1 MWSGP
6 LFADENVNSIF
17 IHGADTIL
25 VGLSYVDTV
34 PYLVVRS
41 TDAGLHWLD
50 LDFNFDNASF
60 NVYNIYALEETAQGL
75 VIAGTDS
82 GLYVFQSSD
91 STWQSFGGTN
101 VPDSIIVNS
110 FTPLA
115 NGIIMGTYGSGVYRY
130 SYTGSSWQQIGMPAV
145 VNTLATYGNGNVF
158 AGINGG
164 VYNSSDLGATW
175 ESGGLL
181 GTTVLALAISS
192 TGVLY
197 AGMDVSDG
205 GLWESPDKGSTWIW
219 DTTLGSYSVQ
229 CLIAGPN
236 GTMYAGTGAYYDG
249 EPDPGIFQSTES
261 IVTKTGMT
269 WKNLGLSNHSINVIV
284 KDGTNNLYAGT
295 DAGVYISS
303 NNGEEWNSP
312 ALAGFDIF
320 SNALSIDSNGF
331 VFAGT
336 NGDGL
341 WSTSDNGGHW
351 HQMDSSQ
358 QDIYCL

>member
-1 MWSGP
+1 MATSLPAVLPVAGCGSIPHWEYGNDSDCKEIQVISIGLVNTGAVWAGTTNGLYHRSIAGVWSGP

-25 VGLSYVDTV
+25 VGLSYVDPV

-50 LDFNFDNASF
+50 LDFNFDDASF

-181 GTTVLALAISS
+181 GTTRIGARNILHRRVVCGNGCFRWRIV
-192 TGVLY
+192 G
-197 AGMDVSDG
+197 
-205 GLWESPDKGSTWIW
+205 
-219 DTTLGSYSVQ
+219 
-229 CLIAGPN
+229 IAG
-236 GTMYAGTGAYYDG
+236 
-249 EPDPGIFQSTES
+249 
-261 IVTKTGMT
+261 
-269 WKNLGLSNHSINVIV
+269 
-284 KDGTNNLYAGT
+284 
-295 DAGVYISS
+295 
-303 NNGEEWNSP
+303 
-312 ALAGFDIF
+312 
-320 SNALSIDSNGF
+320 
-331 VFAGT
+331 
-336 NGDGL
+336 
-341 WSTSDNGGHW
+341 
-351 HQMDSSQ
+351 
-358 QDIYCL
+358 